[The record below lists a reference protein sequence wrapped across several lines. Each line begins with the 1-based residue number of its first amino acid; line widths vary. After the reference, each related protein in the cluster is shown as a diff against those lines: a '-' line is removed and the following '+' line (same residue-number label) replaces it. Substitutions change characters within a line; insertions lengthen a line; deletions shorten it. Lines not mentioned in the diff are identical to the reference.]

1 MIQTSE
7 PVSKTRSARV
17 IRFELAPMTLLIIL
31 AGVAALWLVVKILP
45 ALLVLIMAMFIVS
58 ALDSTIQLM
67 EKHGFNRTT
76 AIALVFFT
84 LLLVLAAIAFMA
96 IRPFLAELS
105 DLSDQIPLLRSQL
118 ADLLSDIPF
127 GTSLAQWVRDGKYA
141 PNPSN
146 IGTIAINYSLRVVEI
161 ITYALVAIFMA
172 LYIMIERDRLRGGL
186 FSLVPRGHH
195 VRLSRILLNLETIV
209 GAYIR
214 GQLLTSSLI
223 AVFTFTLLSLVGA
236 ENAIFFGLVAGVAD
250 VLPYLGVLLS
260 VGPAVFA
267 ALPQGFSATIIVLLS
282 MLAYEEFESRILI
295 PHVYGK
301 QLRLPASI
309 VLFSILIG
317 SILMGAAGALL
328 SLPIAAAIMMFI
340 EELRVQLPG
349 ENEPM
354 VKEKLRQEDDR
365 AEKEYERQTVG
376 ITTEKSAAI
385 AVKIAEEKLKDESVS
400 HLKNGGHP

>member
-1 MIQTSE
+1 
-7 PVSKTRSARV
+7 
-17 IRFELAPMTLLIIL
+17 
-31 AGVAALWLVVKILP
+31 
-45 ALLVLIMAMFIVS
+45 
-58 ALDSTIQLM
+58 
-67 EKHGFNRTT
+67 
-76 AIALVFFT
+76 
-84 LLLVLAAIAFMA
+84 
-96 IRPFLAELS
+96 
-105 DLSDQIPLLRSQL
+105 
-118 ADLLSDIPF
+118 
-127 GTSLAQWVRDGKYA
+127 
-141 PNPSN
+141 
-146 IGTIAINYSLRVVEI
+146 
-161 ITYALVAIFMA
+161 MA
-172 LYIMIERDRLRGGL
+172 LYFMIERDRLRGGL
-186 FSLVPRGHH
+186 FSLVPRCHH

-223 AVFTFTLLSLVGA
+223 AVFTFTLLTLVGA
-236 ENAIFFGLVAGVAD
+236 ENAIFFALIAGVAD

-267 ALPQGFSATIIVLLS
+267 ALPRGFSATIIVLIA

-309 VLFSILIG
+309 VLFSLLIG
-317 SILMGAAGALL
+317 GILMGAAGAVL
-328 SLPIAAAIMMFI
+328 SLPMAATIMMLI

-354 VKEKLRQEDDR
+354 VKEKLREEDDR

-400 HLKNGGHP
+400 NLKNGGHP

>member
-186 FSLVPRGHH
+186 F
-195 VRLSRILLNLETIV
+195 
-209 GAYIR
+209 
-214 GQLLTSSLI
+214 
-223 AVFTFTLLSLVGA
+223 
-236 ENAIFFGLVAGVAD
+236 
-250 VLPYLGVLLS
+250 
-260 VGPAVFA
+260 
-267 ALPQGFSATIIVLLS
+267 
-282 MLAYEEFESRILI
+282 
-295 PHVYGK
+295 
-301 QLRLPASI
+301 
-309 VLFSILIG
+309 
-317 SILMGAAGALL
+317 
-328 SLPIAAAIMMFI
+328 
-340 EELRVQLPG
+340 
-349 ENEPM
+349 
-354 VKEKLRQEDDR
+354 
-365 AEKEYERQTVG
+365 
-376 ITTEKSAAI
+376 
-385 AVKIAEEKLKDESVS
+385 
-400 HLKNGGHP
+400 